1 MKTYSDLLDIDSRLH
16 LHIELEPVGSPDV
29 TVSINDIVDNYS
41 GLSDNIILDYHIDL
55 LDLFAVNIELSN
67 KHYTT
72 EYETAV
78 IIKRLSVD
86 NIELIPEYDYL
97 AKYVNDHDNNNPTSY
112 LGFNGKWTLTFDRPF
127 YHWLHEHSG
136 QGWLIG

>member
-1 MKTYSDLLDIDSRLH
+1 MKTYSDLQAIDSRLH
-16 LHIELEPVGSPDV
+16 LQIELKPVGIPDIA
-29 TVSINDIVDNYS
+29 VSVNDIIDDYP

-55 LDLFAVNIELSN
+55 LDLFSIDIELRN

-78 IIKRLSVD
+78 IIQRLSID
-86 NIELIPEYDYL
+86 NIELMPEYNYL
-97 AKYVNDHDNNNPTSY
+97 ARYINDHDNNDPTSY
-112 LGFNGKWTLTFDRPF
+112 LGFNGKWRLTFDRPF

>member
-1 MKTYSDLLDIDSRLH
+1 MKTYSDLQAIDTRLH
-16 LHIELEPVGSPDV
+16 LHVELEPVRTPDV
-29 TVSINDIVDNYS
+29 RISINDVIDDYP
-41 GLSDNIILDYHIDL
+41 GLSNMIILDYHVNL
-55 LDLFAVNIELSN
+55 LELFSVDIELYN
-67 KHYTT
+67 KQYTT

-78 IIKRLSVD
+78 IIRRLSID
-86 NIELIPEYDYL
+86 NIELIPKYDYL
-97 AKYVNDHDNNNPTSY
+97 AEYINDHDNNNPTSY

>member
-1 MKTYSDLLDIDSRLH
+1 MKTYSDLQAIDTRLH
-16 LHIELEPVGSPDV
+16 LHIELEPVGTPDV
-29 TVSINDIVDNYS
+29 RISINDIVDDYP
-41 GLSDNIILDYHIDL
+41 GLSNTIILDYHVDL
-55 LDLFAVNIELSN
+55 LDLFAVNIELRD

-97 AKYVNDHDNNNPTSY
+97 AKYVNDHDNNPTSY
-112 LGFNGKWTLTFDRPF
+112 LGFNGKWTLTIDRPF
-127 YHWLHEHSG
+127 YHWLHQHSG

>member
-1 MKTYSDLLDIDSRLH
+1 MKTYSDLQAIDTRLR
-16 LHIELEPVGSPDV
+16 LQVELEPVGTPDV
-29 TVSINDIVDNYS
+29 TITINGFKNHYP
-41 GLSDNIILDYHIDL
+41 GLSNNINLYYYIDL
-55 LDLFAVNIELSN
+55 LDLFSVNIELSN

-78 IIKRLSVD
+78 IIRRLSVD
-86 NIELIPEYDYL
+86 NIELIPQYDYL
-97 AKYVNDHDNNNPTSY
+97 AEYVNDHDNNNPTSY

-127 YHWLHEHSG
+127 YHWLHLHSG

>member
-1 MKTYSDLLDIDSRLH
+1 MKTYSDLQDIDTRLH
-16 LHIELEPVGSPDV
+16 LHIELEPVGTPDI
-29 TVSINDIVDNYS
+29 TVFVNDIINDCPA
-41 GLSDNIILDYHIDL
+41 LSNIILLDYHIDL
-55 LDLFAVNIELSN
+55 LDLFAINIELRN

-78 IIKRLSVD
+78 IIRRLSVD
-86 NIELIPEYDYL
+86 NIDIIPQYDYL
-97 AKYVNDHDNNNPTSY
+97 AEYVNDHSNNNPTSY

-136 QGWLIG
+136 QGWLLS

>member
-1 MKTYSDLLDIDSRLH
+1 MKNYSDLQDIDTRLN
-16 LHIELEPVGSPDV
+16 LVIELAPVGTPTA
-29 TVSINDIVDNYS
+29 TVIINNKQYDYPRLANPIIINEYLPLMELINIDI
-41 GLSDNIILDYHIDL
+41 I
-55 LDLFAVNIELSN
+55 LSN
-67 KHYTT
+67 KHYTL

-78 IIKRLSVD
+78 IIQRLTID
-86 NIELIPEYDYL
+86 NINLIPKYDYL
-97 AKYVNDHDNNNPTSY
+97 AKYVNDHNNDNPTSY

>member
-1 MKTYSDLLDIDSRLH
+1 MKTYSDLQAIDTRLH
-16 LHIELEPVGSPDV
+16 LHIELEPVGTPDIA
-29 TVSINDIVDNYS
+29 VSVNDVVDDYP
-41 GLSDNIILDYHIDL
+41 GLSDTIILDYHVDL

-78 IIKRLSVD
+78 IIKRLSID
-86 NIELIPEYDYL
+86 NIELIPQYDYL
-97 AKYVNDHDNNNPTSY
+97 ARYINDHDNDNPTSY
-112 LGFNGKWTLTFDRPF
+112 LGFNGKWTLTIDRPF
-127 YHWLHEHSG
+127 YHWLHQHSG

>member
-1 MKTYSDLLDIDSRLH
+1 MKTYSDLQAIDSRLH
-16 LHIELEPVGSPDV
+16 LQVELEPVGTPDI
-29 TVSINDIVDNYS
+29 TVSVNDIVDDYP
-41 GLSDNIILDYHIDL
+41 GLSNTIILDYHIDL

-78 IIKRLSVD
+78 IIRRLSVD
-86 NIELIPEYDYL
+86 NIELIPKYDYL
-97 AKYVNDHDNNNPTSY
+97 AEYVNDHDNKNPTSY

>member
-1 MKTYSDLLDIDSRLH
+1 MKNDSDLQDIDTRLH
-16 LHIELEPVGSPDV
+16 LHLELEPVGTPDV
-29 TVSINDIVDNYS
+29 RISINDVVDDYP
-41 GLSDNIILDYHIDL
+41 GLSNNIILDYHVEL
-55 LDLFAVNIELSN
+55 LDLFSVNIELLN

-72 EYETAV
+72 EYETAA
-78 IIKRLSVD
+78 IIRRLSID
-86 NIELIPEYDYL
+86 NIDIMPNYNYL
-97 AKYVNDHDNNNPTSY
+97 AEYVNDHDNNNPTSY

>member
-1 MKTYSDLLDIDSRLH
+1 VGTPDI
-16 LHIELEPVGSPDV
+16 
-29 TVSINDIVDNYS
+29 TVSVNDIIDDYP

-55 LDLFAVNIELSN
+55 LDLFSVNIELLN

-78 IIKRLSVD
+78 IIKRLSID

-97 AKYVNDHDNNNPTSY
+97 AEYINDHDNDNPTSY
-112 LGFNGKWTLTFDRPF
+112 LGFNGKWTLTIDRPF
-127 YHWLHEHSG
+127 YHWLHRHSG
-136 QGWLIG
+136 QGLLIG

>member
-1 MKTYSDLLDIDSRLH
+1 VGTPDIAVS
-16 LHIELEPVGSPDV
+16 VNDV
-29 TVSINDIVDNYS
+29 VDDYP
-41 GLSDNIILDYHIDL
+41 GLSDTIILDYHVDL

-78 IIKRLSVD
+78 IIKRLSID
-86 NIELIPEYDYL
+86 NIELIPQYDYL
-97 AKYVNDHDNNNPTSY
+97 ARYINDHDNDNPTSY
-112 LGFNGKWTLTFDRPF
+112 LGFNGKWTLTIDRPF
-127 YHWLHEHSG
+127 YHWLHQHSG

>member
-1 MKTYSDLLDIDSRLH
+1 MKTYSDLQAIDTRLH
-16 LHIELEPVGSPDV
+16 LHIELEPVGTPDI
-29 TVSINDIVDNYS
+29 TVSVNDVIDDYS
-41 GLSDNIILDYHIDL
+41 RLSNIIILDYHIDL
-55 LDLFAVNIELSN
+55 LDLFAVNIELRD

-112 LGFNGKWTLTFDRPF
+112 LGFNGKWTLTIDQPF
-127 YHWLHEHSG
+127 YHWLHQHSG

>member
-1 MKTYSDLLDIDSRLH
+1 MKTYSDLQAIDTGLQ
-16 LHIELEPVGSPDV
+16 LQVELEPVGTPEV
-29 TVSINDIVDNYS
+29 TISINGVKNHYHV
-41 GLSDNIILDYHIDL
+41 LSDTIILDYRVDL
-55 LDLFAVNIELSN
+55 LDLFSVNIELMN

-72 EYETAV
+72 KYETAV
-78 IIKRLSVD
+78 IIRRLSVD
-86 NIELIPEYDYL
+86 NIELIPRYDYL
-97 AKYVNDHDNNNPTSY
+97 AKYVNDHNNNNPTSY

>member
-1 MKTYSDLLDIDSRLH
+1 MKTYSDLQAIDTRLH
-16 LHIELEPVGSPDV
+16 LHIELEPVGTPDV
-29 TVSINDIVDNYS
+29 RISINDVVDDYP
-41 GLSDNIILDYHIDL
+41 GLSNTIILDYHVDL
-55 LDLFAVNIELSN
+55 LDLFAVDIELRD

-112 LGFNGKWTLTFDRPF
+112 LGFNGKWTLTIDRPF
-127 YHWLHEHSG
+127 YHWLHQHSG

>member
-1 MKTYSDLLDIDSRLH
+1 MKTYSDLQAISPYLDISVNLR
-16 LHIELEPVGSPDV
+16 PVGLPNIWVRVNHDLIGY
-29 TVSINDIVDNYS
+29 TA
-41 GLSDNIILDYHIDL
+41 LSDTIQLDYRVGL
-55 LDLFAVNIELSN
+55 LDTINITVELYN

-78 IIKRLSVD
+78 IIDNIMVD
-86 NIELIPEYDYL
+86 NIEIIPKYDYL
-97 AKYVNDHDNNNPTSY
+97 ADYVNDHDNTDPTSY
-112 LGFNGKWTLTFDRPF
+112 LGFNGKWSLTIDRPF

>member
-1 MKTYSDLLDIDSRLH
+1 MKTYSDLQDIDP
-16 LHIELEPVGSPDV
+16 HINIRINLRPVGRPTTWIKVNHDLIGY
-29 TVSINDIVDNYS
+29 T
-41 GLSDNIILDYHIDL
+41 GLSDNIQLDYRVGL
-55 LDLFAVNIELSN
+55 LDNITISVELSN

-78 IIKRLSVD
+78 IIDNITVD
-86 NIELIPEYDYL
+86 NIELIPRYDYL
-97 AKYVNDHDNNNPTSY
+97 AEYINDHDNNDPTSY

>member
-1 MKTYSDLLDIDSRLH
+1 MKTYSDLQDIDTRLR
-16 LHIELEPVGSPDV
+16 LQVELEPVGTPDV
-29 TVSINDIVDNYS
+29 TTTINGFKNYYP
-41 GLSDNIILDYHIDL
+41 GLSNNVNLYYYIDL
-55 LDLFAVNIELSN
+55 LDLFSVNIELSN

-78 IIKRLSVD
+78 IIRRLSID
-86 NIELIPEYDYL
+86 NIELIPKYDYL
-97 AKYVNDHDNNNPTSY
+97 AEYVNDHNNNNPTSY
-112 LGFNGKWTLTFDRPF
+112 LGFNGKWSLTFDRPF